1 MVATGSRRST
11 SQRSGMAFAA
21 LLVASVAIHG
31 HRIAAI
37 TPGASANSGATADVQ
52 AAHPA
57 QLALASI
64 GSNVIHHYPG

>member
-1 MVATGSRRST
+1 MATSSRRFT
-11 SQRSGMAFAA
+11 FQRSGIAIAA
-21 LLVASVAIHG
+21 LLVASISVQD

-37 TPGASANSGATADVQ
+37 SSGASANNGATAGVQ

-64 GSNVIHHYPG
+64 GPIVIHHYPG

>member
-1 MVATGSRRST
+1 MTTGSRRFT
-11 SQRSGMAFAA
+11 FQHSGLAFAA
-21 LLVASVAIHG
+21 LLVASMAVHG
-31 HRIAAI
+31 HRVAAI
-37 TPGASANSGATADVQ
+37 TPGASASSGASADVQ